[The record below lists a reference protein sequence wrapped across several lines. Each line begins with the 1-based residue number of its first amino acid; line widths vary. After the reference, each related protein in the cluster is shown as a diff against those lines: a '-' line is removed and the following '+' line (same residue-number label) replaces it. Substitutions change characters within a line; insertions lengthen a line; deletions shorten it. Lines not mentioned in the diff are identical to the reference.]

1 MLAIHRHP
9 GTPIAAARLV
19 NRLHSYWFRVSSTLW
34 FVPSVMTFGS
44 ILLAFL
50 TVWIDRANNV
60 EEAWFFLYTGGA
72 EGAREVLS
80 TTAGSMI
87 TVAGIAFST
96 TMVAFSFA
104 SSQLGPRL
112 LGQFM
117 RDRGNQIVLGTF
129 IATFVYCLLVLRTV
143 STTGDEFVPHIGVTV
158 GLLLAL
164 ASLGVLIYFIHHAAM
179 ALQADYVI
187 AIVAGELDH
196 ALDRLYPEGGGE
208 EPGAAAMERFEQAA
222 QALRAEDAA
231 GIVLP
236 VSGYI
241 LSLDVEALIDVAAD
255 RELLLR
261 VKRRPGDYVHD
272 GRVVA
277 EVWPASAVD
286 EGSLRRIRE
295 AFALGRT
302 RTAQQDVGFAI
313 NQLVEVAVRAL
324 SPGVNDPFTAVTS
337 IDRLTTAILH
347 LMRRPWPSPFRADA
361 HGRLRLIAEGPDFG
375 SLVDAAFHQ
384 IRQSGA
390 RMPAVMI
397 HLLES
402 LQVLLDEAKSPA
414 HRAALLRHVELVS
427 SSALRETEELA
438 DRRDVS
444 DAARR

>member
-1 MLAIHRHP
+1 M
-9 GTPIAAARLV
+9 
-19 NRLHSYWFRVSSTLW
+19 NRLHTYWFRVSSTLW
-34 FVPSVMTFGS
+34 FVPSVMTLGS

-50 TVWIDRANNV
+50 TVWVDRADNL

-187 AIVAGELDH
+187 AIVAGELDD
-196 ALDRLYPEGGGE
+196 ALDRLYPEEGGE
-208 EPGAAAMERFEQAA
+208 EPDAAAIAQFEQT
-222 QALRAEDAA
+222 QRTLRPEDAA
-231 GIVLP
+231 GVVLP
-236 VSGYI
+236 ISGYI
-241 LSLDVEALIDVAAD
+241 LSLDVETLIEVAAD
-255 RELLLR
+255 RDLLLR
-261 VKRRPGDYVHD
+261 ATRRPGDYVHD
-272 GRVVA
+272 GRLVA

-286 EGSLRRIRE
+286 EGTVRRIRD
-295 AFALGRT
+295 AFTLGRT
-302 RTAQQDVGFAI
+302 RTSEQDVGFAI

-324 SPGVNDPFTAVTS
+324 SPGINDPFTAVTS
-337 IDRLTTAILH
+337 IDRLTSALLH
-347 LMRRPWPSPFRADA
+347 LMRRPRPSPFRADA
-361 HGRLRLIAEGPDFG
+361 HGRLRLIAEGPGFD
-375 SLVDAAFHQ
+375 SLVDAALHQ

-402 LQVLLDEAKSPA
+402 LQVLLEEAKLPA
-414 HRAALLRHVELVS
+414 HRTALLRHLELVRRA
-427 SSALRETEELA
+427 ALRETDEPA

-444 DAARR
+444 DAARP